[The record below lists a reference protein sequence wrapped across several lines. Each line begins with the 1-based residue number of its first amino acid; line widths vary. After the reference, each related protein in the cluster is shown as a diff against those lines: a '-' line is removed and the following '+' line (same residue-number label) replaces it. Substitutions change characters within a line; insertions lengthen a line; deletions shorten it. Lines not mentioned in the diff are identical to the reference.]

1 MKEEV
6 NMNENHCS
14 VGLQGSALARQ
25 TGEEESIIF
34 ISRQKALS
42 ATMDVTQN
50 SCQLVNELEWLTGD
64 IFALAMLC
72 RRFFPRSADDYY
84 Y

>member
-1 MKEEV
+1 
-6 NMNENHCS
+6 MNKKHCS

-25 TGEEESIIF
+25 TGEEESIIS

-42 ATMDVTQN
+42 VTMDVPQN
-50 SCQLVNELEWLTGD
+50 SCQLVNELEWLAGD

-72 RRFFPRSADDYY
+72 RLFFPRSADDYY
-84 Y
+84 